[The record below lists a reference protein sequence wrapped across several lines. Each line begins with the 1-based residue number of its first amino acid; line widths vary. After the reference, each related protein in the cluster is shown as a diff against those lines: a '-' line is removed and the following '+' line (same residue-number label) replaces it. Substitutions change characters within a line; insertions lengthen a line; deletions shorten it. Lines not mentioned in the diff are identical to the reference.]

1 MKVVVVGTGMAGV
14 RFAAELRAGD
24 PGFRHEITMFGA
36 EPEPA
41 YNRILLSSVLADTF
55 PLRDIALPA
64 APDGVRVRVGQSVT
78 EVDRTTRVVRAE
90 GGITDYDV
98 LVFATGS
105 APVVPPIPG
114 LRGPAGLTPGAL
126 AFRTASDCRAIL
138 AAARPGG
145 HAVVLGGGPLGVEAA
160 RALAGRGMAVD
171 LVHQQT
177 HLLERHLDPVAG
189 RILAMAVTAHGV
201 RVHLDAAVTA
211 VSGDGR
217 VSAVRLADGTAL
229 SCDLLVLACGT
240 RPEVA
245 LARECGLA
253 VNSGVVID
261 DRMRSI
267 TDPAVY
273 AVGDCAEY
281 HGVVH
286 GLVEPAWEQA
296 SRAAADIGG
305 WSPEPRDRPVRPVL
319 RLKAQ
324 DIDLAAM
331 GDSAVVDEVDD
342 PATEVVVFADPARR
356 RYKKLVLRA
365 GVIVGAVLLGDTRT
379 VGTVTDLFDRAR
391 PAPADPATLLFDLAA
406 SGDSGEEVVCRCNGV
421 TAKTILA
428 CEGRTVSEVAD
439 RTRAT
444 TGCGGCAGKVAA
456 LLTPASAQDTFAS
469 FVAATVNG
477 AS

>member
-1 MKVVVVGTGMAGV
+1 MRIVVIGTGMAGV
-14 RFAAELRAGD
+14 RFAADLRAGD

-64 APDGVRVRVGQSVT
+64 APDGVHMRVGRSVT
-78 EVDRTTRVVRAE
+78 EVDRAARVVRTENGATE
-90 GGITDYDV
+90 YDV

-105 APVVPPIPG
+105 TPVVPPIPG
-114 LRGPAGLTPGAL
+114 LRGAAGLTPGAFT
-126 AFRTASDCRAIL
+126 FRTASDCRAIL

-145 HAVVLGGGPLGVEAA
+145 NAVVLGGGPLGVEAA

-177 HLLERHLDPVAG
+177 HLLQRHLDPVAG
-189 RILAMAVTAHGV
+189 RILAMALTAHGV
-201 RVHLDAAVTA
+201 RVHLDTAVTA
-211 VSGDGR
+211 VSGEER
-217 VSAVRLADGTAL
+217 VSAVRLTDDTVL
-229 SCDLLVLACGT
+229 SCELLVAACGT

-245 LARECGLA
+245 LARACGLA
-253 VNSGVVID
+253 VNGGVVVD

-273 AVGDCAEY
+273 AVGDCAE
-281 HGVVH
+281 HRGVVH

-305 WSPEPRDRPVRPVL
+305 WSPEPRDRPVLPVL

-365 GVIVGAVLLGDTRT
+365 GVIVGAVFMGDTGT
-379 VGTVTDLFDRAR
+379 MGTVTDLFDRAR
-391 PAPADPATLLFDLAA
+391 PAPADPAALLFDLAT
-406 SGDSGEEVVCRCNGV
+406 SGDSTEQVVCRCNGV

-428 CEGRTVSEVAD
+428 CEGRTVSEVAR

-444 TGCGGCAGKVAA
+444 TGCGGCAGDVAA
-456 LLTPASAQDTFAS
+456 LLTRASAKDPFAS
-469 FVAATVNG
+469 LAAATVNG